1 MVHRRSVY
9 LVPIGTAVARRI
21 VPSYP

>member
-9 LVPIGTAVARRI
+9 LVPIGTAVARGI